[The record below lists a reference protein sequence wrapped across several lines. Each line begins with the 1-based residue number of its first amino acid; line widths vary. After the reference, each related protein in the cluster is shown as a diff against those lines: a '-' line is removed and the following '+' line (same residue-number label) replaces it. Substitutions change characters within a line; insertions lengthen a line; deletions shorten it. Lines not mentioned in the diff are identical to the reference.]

1 MIPSRVN
8 REEASNVPANTGS
21 SGVLETSARTAATS
35 KEINPKEASFPYI
48 YSFGKTGD
56 TASA

>member
-8 REEASNVPANTGS
+8 IKEASNVPAKTGS
-21 SGVLETSARTAATS
+21 SKLWENNARTAATS
-35 KEINPKEASFPYI
+35 REISPKEASFPHI
-48 YSFGKTGD
+48 YSFGETGE